1 MLDILKKVRDV
12 ATTQN
17 REAVVN
23 ACGRAVTA
31 VLTPKPKKVEVINA
45 SKLRNFTKCDD
56 SFTFTL
62 YVDKPKDGTYYVV
75 YLPRALKIW
84 YTRLRKDGELL
95 RDQLNNLKLL
105 VNILENENSKSNDFA
120 AKLEQLRDSVI
131 KNPSFDD
138 IHHAAACNFST
149 IIIALCNN
157 RPSIV
162 NQASIDGCYPLH
174 IAVKNNAKKAVQ
186 TLLSLGA
193 HTAKQDCHSR
203 SAVHY
208 SAENPEILRLLSEAH
223 DFADAIDMID
233 EDGLSPLC
241 LAICSANIKCVE
253 LLLDA
258 NCSTGPFPGGSLAAL
273 VAVANSSSDLLKIVD
288 LLLIR
293 VPQFLVEEVN
303 GSSTILHEKLEPKL
317 LHHILGDLV
326 DVVNINVRNGLN
338 ETPLHCAV
346 ARNDLSQSF
355 ALLTYNADV
364 NIANGD
370 GDTPLHMSVKNGS
383 IQLVKLLL
391 CFGASVQ
398 LKNDNEET
406 ALDVGRNNP
415 EIMECLRLFVH
426 SPLDVRSVS
435 NDALFDLMQDRA
447 LEKRYQMTSKE
458 RQQLVNVISFDGGG
472 IRGLILLQI
481 LLHIE
486 KLLGHSVMKHFQWL
500 CGTST
505 GAIIALGL
513 AKGYSLRHCQN
524 LYLHMKDELFV
535 HGRPYPEKI
544 IENFL
549 CHIFGEK
556 TTMAQLGP
564 KKVIVTA
571 SYVQRNP
578 PLLKLFRNY
587 TLPVSEAENKAL
599 GYDNPCENLI
609 WKCARY
615 SSAAP
620 TFFTPKDNFVD
631 GGLMS
636 NNPTLD
642 LMADIHTYNAAC
654 IKAKKET
661 IHVGCILSLGTGQAP
676 PKDLGSIRWNFGL
689 PGGLA
694 EGVSMFQNL
703 MNLKNLLVEQ
713 ITASNGSCVT
723 RARCWAHDQ
732 SIPFFRFSPSL
743 SSHVELDEKNND
755 IIVNFL
761 WETEKYLRTD
771 GKHNVETLVK
781 YLKSL

>member
-1 MLDILKKVRDV
+1 MEIMFTITSRHFGTVKLPYYEILWRSDNARYPQKVRDV

-31 VLTPKPKKVEVINA
+31 VEVINA

-157 RPSIV
+157 RP
-162 NQASIDGCYPLH
+162 
-174 IAVKNNAKKAVQ
+174 
-186 TLLSLGA
+186 SLGA

-447 LEKRYQMTSKE
+447 LEKRHQMTSKE

-513 AKGYSLRHCQN
+513 AKVRPRNRQQNKYHERNLQRSLKTKFTKGVKPLRW
-524 LYLHMKDELFV
+524 
-535 HGRPYPEKI
+535 KI
-544 IENFL
+544 I
-549 CHIFGEK
+549 
-556 TTMAQLGP
+556 
-564 KKVIVTA
+564 
-571 SYVQRNP
+571 
-578 PLLKLFRNY
+578 
-587 TLPVSEAENKAL
+587 
-599 GYDNPCENLI
+599 
-609 WKCARY
+609 
-615 SSAAP
+615 
-620 TFFTPKDNFVD
+620 
-631 GGLMS
+631 
-636 NNPTLD
+636 
-642 LMADIHTYNAAC
+642 
-654 IKAKKET
+654 
-661 IHVGCILSLGTGQAP
+661 LGTRVVRDKYGHGPIAKSTGREDCQ
-676 PKDLGSIRWNFGL
+676 
-689 PGGLA
+689 
-694 EGVSMFQNL
+694 
-703 MNLKNLLVEQ
+703 
-713 ITASNGSCVT
+713 
-723 RARCWAHDQ
+723 
-732 SIPFFRFSPSL
+732 
-743 SSHVELDEKNND
+743 EL
-755 IIVNFL
+755 
-761 WETEKYLRTD
+761 
-771 GKHNVETLVK
+771 
-781 YLKSL
+781 